1 MLEVVVDALL
11 AAEVGLALLLVDS
24 VDEVRVGEGLGTLQ
38 HAAQRVLGVAVGDEL
53 QLLPCEGEL

>member
-24 VDEVRVGEGLGTLQ
+24 VDEVRVGEGLSTLQ
-38 HAAQRVLGVAVGDEL
+38 YAAQRVLGVAVGDEL
-53 QLLPCEGEL
+53 QLLPC

>member
-11 AAEVGLALLLVDS
+11 ATEVGLALLLVDG

-38 HAAQRVLGVAVGDEL
+38 YATQLVLGVAVGDEL